1 MIDQFAAF
9 LVPVVSEMK
18 HVSFPV
24 QFPQF
29 AQERKQLKTKEN
41 RVRLVWHRPCH
52 IRRRALCAPTPGTP
66 GSNFK
71 KKGGEQNG
79 DSPKVDQGSIGLQ

>member
-29 AQERKQLKTKEN
+29 APERKQLKTKEN
-41 RVRLVWHRPCH
+41 RIRLVWPGPCL
-52 IRRRALCAPTPGTP
+52 IEGVR
-66 GSNFK
+66 
-71 KKGGEQNG
+71 
-79 DSPKVDQGSIGLQ
+79 